1 MTDETTLYEEGFKA
15 GYEIERL
22 EKMEEHYMRVLNQ
35 LPPARNKRYKFG
47 KWKGFKD
54 GWIKAYSE
62 EPSEIQNITNED
74 LYKLILRVEHR
85 ITTFI
90 CKSKSGGK

>member
-15 GYEIERL
+15 GYETERL
-22 EKMEEHYMRVLNQ
+22 EKMERHYMRFLNQ
-35 LPPARNKRYKFG
+35 LPPSLDKSFKVG
-47 KWKGFKD
+47 KWKGFTE
-54 GWIKAYSE
+54 GRTKAYLE

-74 LYKLILRVEHR
+74 LYKLILRVEDR

-90 CKSKSGGK
+90 YESDLRGD